1 METGR
6 RGGGAIARPFLAA
19 AAGTFLLAGCATSR
33 GPPPG
38 SELIGRTLRIQTE
51 RGEVTSLRFRDNGG
65 VRAVFRGGSLNGRWQ
80 ASNRRLCFFWP
91 RARRECWPYRSRFER
106 GRTRTVTSDRGNV
119 VRVTLL

>member
-1 METGR
+1 MR
-6 RGGGAIARPFLAA
+6 RGGIGNARSLLAA
-19 AAGTFLLAGCATSR
+19 AAATVLLAACATSR

-51 RGEVTSLRFRDNGG
+51 RGQVTSLRFRDNGS
-65 VRAVFRGGSLNGRWQ
+65 VRATFRGGSLNGRWQ
-80 ASNRRLCFFWP
+80 ASKRRLCFFWP

-106 GRTRTVTSDRGNV
+106 GRTRSLTSDRGNV